1 MQKCYCLKNVKL
13 NPIFAENV
21 IDMNSMFK
29 DCYNLTNLNLDSFY
43 TKNVTDMS
51 CMFSG
56 CESLNIF
63 FKF

>member
-1 MQKCYCLKNVKL
+1 
-13 NPIFAENV
+13 
-21 IDMNSMFK
+21 MFK

-63 FKF
+63 FLNFDTSKVTNMSCMFSGCNL